1 MQRRCLNWQ
10 LAAPLLAALLILA
23 AGASTSRADSPLAK
37 TDAPQPLPENIV
49 TAWKAAGAKVG
60 WWRLSPTGY
69 HSFVPEKDGEPGDL
83 PAFRF
88 YSWQQGCLAKLPAPA
103 TAFGLDFS
111 CTFGMTDRE
120 LKDLA
125 GLKSLQSLNLLDTA
139 VTDAGLKELA
149 GLKKLQA
156 LSLLDTAVTD
166 AGLKELAE
174 LKSLQSLNLG
184 DTQVTDAGVE
194 DLRKALPACAINR

>member
-10 LAAPLLAALLILA
+10 LAAPLLAALSYWRQA
-23 AGASTSRADSPLAK
+23 PARVSPARHLPK
-37 TDAPQPLPENIV
+37 RTRPQPLPENIV

-156 LSLLDTAVTD
+156 LSLSTP
-166 AGLKELAE
+166 
-174 LKSLQSLNLG
+174 
-184 DTQVTDAGVE
+184 
-194 DLRKALPACAINR
+194 R